1 MTKEEK
7 IERLVSFAIG
17 LTIGTL
23 LWCSWQDMGLNERM
37 QKCEQRL
44 TAILSTATNSLNTRL
59 INALTNAAEMEAK

>member
-37 QKCEQRL
+37 QNCEYRLAELETKCSE
-44 TAILSTATNSLNTRL
+44 
-59 INALTNAAEMEAK
+59 K

>member
-1 MTKEEK
+1 MNEWIGAEEK

-37 QKCEQRL
+37 QNCEYRLAELETKCSE
-44 TAILSTATNSLNTRL
+44 
-59 INALTNAAEMEAK
+59 K